1 MLLFRLNG
9 TEVWQIATIRIP
21 GEPAS
26 DSISL
31 STLGQNQQNKTEFI
45 WDLRLSNLQQAGQ
58 YNLRLVSVSAIS
70 SAWRKFSQIVSPNVE
85 TNEIDDKNDSSSE
98 VTNPLV
104 RSGNANTKGSVPL
117 FAKPEKSGQIIGY
130 INNERIT
137 AVAKRGRWYY
147 ISSSKDFGFGYLVE
161 GQTRGYVRSSN
172 ITLDDE
178 NNEEDEKLPPLPA
191 LRADEIV
198 AAGPYYD
205 QTITIDTVEPL
216 ASGLICQI
224 DPPSRIITP
233 GLTTYNDQFII
244 SFRSQNERSIAESEF
259 FVYTPSGQ
267 LMYQSSQA
275 IQQNQWWRF
284 SWNGKDQRG
293 YLLPSGAYFYVLT
306 VGYTDSNNFTETERK
321 GRLRPSSDTDVKK
334 GVCVIAR

>member
-1 MLLFRLNG
+1 MKSYLL
-9 TEVWQIATIRIP
+9 
-21 GEPAS
+21 
-26 DSISL
+26 
-31 STLGQNQQNKTEFI
+31 
-45 WDLRLSNLQQAGQ
+45 
-58 YNLRLVSVSAIS
+58 
-70 SAWRKFSQIVSPNVE
+70 
-85 TNEIDDKNDSSSE
+85 
-98 VTNPLV
+98 
-104 RSGNANTKGSVPL
+104 
-117 FAKPEKSGQIIGY
+117 
-130 INNERIT
+130 
-137 AVAKRGRWYY
+137 
-147 ISSSKDFGFGYLVE
+147 YL
-161 GQTRGYVRSSN
+161 
-172 ITLDDE
+172 
-178 NNEEDEKLPPLPA
+178 A

-205 QTITIDTVEPL
+205 QTITIDTVESL

-284 SWNGKDQRG
+284 SWNGKNQRG
-293 YLLPSGAYFYVLT
+293 YFLPSGAYFYVLT